1 MAESAPDTI
10 RIGTKRARYNGLS
23 NQEVAR
29 GLPSGIGPLR
39 VRVTMRFFTFPA
51 RFGLALLGLL
61 SSTSAQAANWSDTEI
76 HLQLGNLDVPSFAG
90 GGNAEHVIFTL
101 QHASEWTYGDNF
113 FFIDVVDS
121 RRPNAQDFDLYSE
134 AYANFSLGKI
144 LDNLAVAKSKPVRQ
158 AVRNAGYGSM

>member
-1 MAESAPDTI
+1 
-10 RIGTKRARYNGLS
+10 
-23 NQEVAR
+23 
-29 GLPSGIGPLR
+29 
-39 VRVTMRFFTFPA
+39 MRFFTFPT

-61 SSTSAQAANWSDTEI
+61 SCASAQAANWSDTEI

-144 LDNLAVAKSKPVRQ
+144 TGNRVGAGLVSDVGLIGGFNWAADANVRKYVAGVRLALVFATVHDR
-158 AVRNAGYGSM
+158 